1 MDSYDAQL
9 LGLACGCLI
18 ATCQPTG
25 GSTQAKYH
33 AQAALAGIAARSL
46 RPSHTKDVS
55 TCQTIS
61 ALWQAVGASASQAV
75 EPGQARVHA
84 AQAVQLACH
93 TVLSQPEVPCG
104 ALLVWAR
111 CWLVLASRDA
121 DASSQL
127 ESSWEPDDGML
138 ERAAQG
144 DAWAIEA
151 LALCLLLWSYQ
162 SDSARGSPVA
172 SAWRAVTEGVLA
184 AAQTRPNKRTL
195 RSALQWLA
203 CPQPCLLLPATMP
216 SLLHSLCEEELQ
228 PLASHAL
235 GALAGDA
242 TACRTVQATLLERW
256 RRILP
261 AIACLFP
268 GLHATPAMGLP
279 TPVVQSSQPKSAVL
293 GAQLQ
298 AAAVAWAQ
306 AGMHPQLVAMIDAHL
321 PPHPVLQFARVV
333 LTASATAVPTA
344 PAAEWLRLGEA
355 AHAAAV
361 QQQCP
366 AFHFFVLAIVCS
378 SVWLRT
384 QLAAPA
390 AAAALAALAR
400 PWPRFAKPCQ
410 PHTTPALSDEERWGR
425 MPITTVLLVSQ
436 SMRVPPCAWGHAYS
450 RLQSVALCAAAQA
463 AIQADSDLT
472 GLHTVPLISAL
483 LVAAQE
489 AGLPALRPLRL
500 QGRDID
506 AHMQPVLLS
515 HPSRHT
521 RAAFWSSWTAMLSS
535 IACAELGSGG
545 QDSCSWVAGL
555 PLAVLGAAAVPR
567 QGMGSSR
574 ACMHLIGNHMSGVR
588 RPSLWTGV
596 LLQAAWMQLHALAG
610 LVESQGASASSAPCF
625 DSSADLVSAW
635 TQCVS
640 QVILCCPAAVLLAC
654 SKLIPDIA
662 TQVQAQA
669 ALFTLTERAVDASAH
684 AYPQPGACSTM
695 LHVQAAADV
704 LVFAVHVMGLTM
716 EAGTLAGSVIAQT
729 VAGPD
734 S

>member
-1 MDSYDAQL
+1 M
-9 LGLACGCLI
+9 
-18 ATCQPTG
+18 
-25 GSTQAKYH
+25 KYA
-33 AQAALAGIAARSL
+33 AQAELAGIAARSL
-46 RPSHTKDVS
+46 SPSHAKDTS
-55 TCQTIS
+55 ACQAIS
-61 ALWQAVGASASQAV
+61 ALWQAVGASASQAA
-75 EPGQARVHA
+75 EPGQAQVRA

-93 TVLSQPEVPCG
+93 AVLSQPEAPCDT
-104 ALLVWAR
+104 LLAWTR

-121 DASSQL
+121 DAAAQL
-127 ESSWEPDDGML
+127 GPRWEPDDGML

-172 SAWRAVTEGVLA
+172 SVWRAVTEGVLA
-184 AAQTRPNKRTL
+184 AAAQTRPSKRTL

-216 SLLHSLCEEELQ
+216 GLLHSLCEEEMQ

-235 GALAGDA
+235 GALAGES
-242 TACRTVQATLLERW
+242 TACRAVQATLLERW
-256 RRILP
+256 RRVLP
-261 AIACLFP
+261 AIACLFS
-268 GLHATPAMGLP
+268 GLHATPVMGLP
-279 TPVVQSSQPKSAVL
+279 APVVQSSQRTSAAL

-306 AGMHPQLVAMIDAHL
+306 AGMHSQLVAMIDAHL
-321 PPHPVLQFARVV
+321 SWYPALQFARAV
-333 LTASATAVPTA
+333 LTSSAAAVP
-344 PAAEWLRLGEA
+344 AADWLRLGEA

-366 AFHFFVLAIVCS
+366 AFHFFALAIVCS
-378 SVWLRT
+378 SVWLRM

-400 PWPRFAKPCQ
+400 PWPRLAKPCQ
-410 PHTTPALSDEERWGR
+410 PRTSPALSNEEHWGS
-425 MPITTVLLVSQ
+425 MPITTTLLVSQ
-436 SMRVPPCAWGHAYS
+436 SMRIPPCAWGRAYS
-450 RLQSVALCAAAQA
+450 RLQAVALCAAAQA

-472 GLHTVPLISAL
+472 GLPTVPLISAL
-483 LVAAQE
+483 LMAAQE

-500 QGRDID
+500 QGRDVD
-506 AHMQPVLLS
+506 AHMQPVLLG
-515 HPSRHT
+515 HPSRRT
-521 RAAFWSSWTAMLSS
+521 RAAFWSSWTTMLSS
-535 IACAELGSGG
+535 IACAELASGG
-545 QDSCSWVAGL
+545 QDSCSWLAGL

-574 ACMHLIGNHMSGVR
+574 ACMHLIGSHIAGVR

-610 LVESQGASASSAPCF
+610 LVDSEGARPGSAPCF
-625 DSSADLVSAW
+625 DSSADLTAAW
-635 TQCVS
+635 AQCAS
-640 QVILCCPAAVLLAC
+640 QVVLCCPAAVLLAC

-662 TQVQAQA
+662 AQVQAQA
-669 ALFTLTERAVDASAH
+669 ALFSLAERTADAGARTYH
-684 AYPQPGACSTM
+684 QAGACSTM
-695 LHVQAAADV
+695 LHVQAATDV

-716 EAGTLAGSVIAQT
+716 EAGAFAGSVIAHA
-729 VAGPD
+729 VARSD
-734 S
+734 T